1 MLLFVRSQFFRVC
14 LALLTV
20 AAAFLIGCYGVLLLA
35 EIFDGRGSPG
45 GNFLL
50 FGLAIFLLCVSVI
63 VLLVG
68 LRLMA
73 SGRSHLTENSKRVQ

>member
-1 MLLFVRSQFFRVC
+1 MLLLVRSQFFRVC
-14 LALLTV
+14 LAVLTV
-20 AAAFLIGCYGVLLLA
+20 VSAFLIGCYGVLLLA
-35 EIFDGRGSPG
+35 EVFDGRGSPG

-50 FGLAIFLLCVSVI
+50 FGLAILFLSVSFI
-63 VLLVG
+63 VLSVG

>member
-1 MLLFVRSQFFRVC
+1 MSLLVRTQFFRVC

-20 AAAFLIGCYGVLLLA
+20 VSAFLIGCYGVLLLA
-35 EIFDGRGSPG
+35 EVFDGRGSPG

-50 FGLAIFLLCVSVI
+50 FGLAIFFLCVSVI

-68 LRLMA
+68 LRRMA
-73 SGRSHLTENSKRVQ
+73 SGRPHLTENSKRIQ